1 MEDKPM
7 YYKDLAK
14 IFGKH
19 ERTIQREIYKVKKKE
34 PNNPILNNYMGD
46 SWFCWSSDMT
56 EVISLCSKLKS
67 EKTEEVNTTT

>member
-1 MEDKPM
+1 MEDKPL

-14 IFGKH
+14 MFGKH
-19 ERTIQREIYKVKKKE
+19 ERTIAREIAKVRNTD

-46 SWFCWSSDMT
+46 SWFCWSSDMK

-67 EKTEEVNTTT
+67 KETTL